1 MLDNR
6 FRVIYYPNRMTQT
19 LEITMPEPGKLGPAM
34 RALNERQRAFV
45 IAYFAHGNRDQ
56 AAVDAGYSGQKGDG
70 VNRERAHWLTHNAK
84 VQAAI
89 QEYAKTTA
97 LIEMLPQAMI
107 SLARISKFGEDK
119 DQLKAVEMITNRTGV
134 HAVTESK
141 ITVEHTDRLDQ
152 LKLLIRAAIEEGKD
166 PRAYIGE
173 SPDVT
178 DADFA
183 MVEAEMAKLPAPTSL
198 DGLED
203 LV

>member
-1 MLDNR
+1 M
-6 FRVIYYPNRMTQT
+6 
-19 LEITMPEPGKLGPAM
+19 GPAM
-34 RALNERQRAFV
+34 RALNDRQRAFV
-45 IAYFAHGNRDQ
+45 VAFFAHGNRDQ
-56 AAVDAGYSGQKGDG
+56 AAVDAGYSGEVGGG
-70 VNRERAHWLTHNAK
+70 VNRERAHWLTHNGK

-107 SLARISKFGEDK
+107 SLARISKFGDDK

-134 HAVTESK
+134 HAITESK